1 VGLIRAIASPSRQTL
16 SRLAAATLVANI
28 VIVLTGGAVRLTG
41 SGLGCPRW
49 PKCTDSSLVVHGDMG
64 AHGFIEFGNRMLTF
78 VLAAVAV
85 VTWVAVMRYQPARRS
100 LRALATLLALG
111 IPLQAL
117 LGGLTV
123 LTDLNPW
130 LVAGH
135 LLLSLAM
142 VGLSVVFMRRI
153 VETDRPPTPTVP
165 AAVGWL
171 ARAMFAAA
179 WLVLYAGTVV
189 TGSGPHA
196 GDENSARNGL
206 SPSGVSQLHADLV
219 FLLVGLTVGVFF
231 AFKAV
236 GGPERAQR
244 AVGWLLAVEVA
255 QAAVGFTQYF
265 LDLPVGLVEVH
276 LLGAALVSATATW
289 VLLGIRDRGVAPVHQ
304 DPTSSTSQRVERRI
318 FARALHSSLGARARD
333 RL

>member
-1 VGLIRAIASPSRQTL
+1 VGLIDALRSPTRSTL
-16 SRLAAATLVANI
+16 RRLGIATLAANI

-41 SGLGCPRW
+41 SGLGCPNW

-64 AHGFIEFGNRMLTF
+64 VHGFIEFGNRMLTF

-85 VTWVAVMRYQPARRS
+85 VTWVAVMRHRPARRS
-100 LRALATLLALG
+100 LRALATALALG

-130 LVAGH
+130 LVACH

-142 VGLSVVFMRRI
+142 VALSVVFLRRI

-165 AAVGWL
+165 VAVQWL
-171 ARAMFAAA
+171 ARATFVAA

-196 GDENSARNGL
+196 GDEQSARNGL

-231 AFKAV
+231 AFRAV
-236 GGPERAQR
+236 GAPERAQR
-244 AVGWLLAVEVA
+244 AAAWLLGVEVA

-265 LDLPVGLVEVH
+265 TDLPIGLVEVH
-276 LLGAALVSATATW
+276 LLGAALVSATSTW
-289 VLLGIRDRGVAPVHQ
+289 LVLGVRERGVARDLPASVHQ
-304 DPTSSTSQRVERRI
+304 DPTSVGS
-318 FARALHSSLGARARD
+318 
-333 RL
+333 

>member
-1 VGLIRAIASPSRQTL
+1 VGLIDAVASPTRATL
-16 SRLAAATLVANI
+16 SRLAAATLVANV

-41 SGLGCPRW
+41 SGLGCPQW

-64 AHGFIEFGNRMLTF
+64 PHGFIEFGNRMLTF
-78 VLAAVAV
+78 VLAAIAV
-85 VTWVAVMRYQPARRS
+85 VTWVAVMRYRPARRS
-100 LRALATLLALG
+100 LRALATALALG
-111 IPLQAL
+111 IPLQAV

-142 VGLSVVFMRRI
+142 VGLSVVFLRRV
-153 VETDRPPTPTVP
+153 VETDRPPAPTVP

-171 ARAMFAAA
+171 ARATFGAA

-196 GDENSARNGL
+196 GDESSARNGL
-206 SPSGVSQLHADLV
+206 SPSGVSQLHSDLV
-219 FLLVGLTVGVFF
+219 FLLVGLTIGVFF

-236 GGPERAQR
+236 GAPERAQR
-244 AVGWLLAVEVA
+244 AAGWLLGVEVA

-265 LDLPVGLVEVH
+265 TDLPVGLVEVH

-289 VLLGIRDRGVAPVHQ
+289 VVLGVRDRG
-304 DPTSSTSQRVERRI
+304 
-318 FARALHSSLGARARD
+318 LSLGERGRPPYPSGALVRRTQ
-333 RL
+333 

>member
-1 VGLIRAIASPSRQTL
+1 MGLIAAVASPTRRTL

-64 AHGFIEFGNRMLTF
+64 VHGFIEFGNRMLTF
-78 VLAAVAV
+78 VLAAIAV
-85 VTWVAVMRYQPARRS
+85 VTWIAVMRYRPVRRS
-100 LRALATLLALG
+100 LRVLATLLALG

-165 AAVGWL
+165 TAVQWL
-171 ARAMFAAA
+171 AWAMFAAA

-196 GDENSARNGL
+196 GDEASARNGL

-236 GGPERAQR
+236 GAPERAQR
-244 AVGWLLAVEVA
+244 AVGWLLAVEVG

-289 VLLGIRDRGVAPVHQ
+289 VVLGVRDRGISRDGGAPGHQ
-304 DPTSSTSQRVERRI
+304 DPTSSTSPRAERRI
-318 FARALHSSLGARARD
+318 FARAPAPRSDA
-333 RL
+333 

>member
-1 VGLIRAIASPSRQTL
+1 MGLIGVLAAPNRPSRSTL
-16 SRLAAATLVANI
+16 RKLGAATLVANI

-49 PKCTDSSLVVHGDMG
+49 PKCSDSSLVVHGDMG

-78 VLAAVAV
+78 VLAAVAI
-85 VTWVAVMRYQPARRS
+85 VTWVAVMRYRPARRS
-100 LRALATLLALG
+100 LRVLATVLALG
-111 IPLQAL
+111 IPAQAV
-117 LGGLTV
+117 LGGITV

-130 LVAGH
+130 LVALH

-142 VGLSVVFMRRI
+142 VGLSVVFLRRI
-153 VETDRPPTPTVP
+153 VETDQPPRPTVP
-165 AAVGWL
+165 LAVQWL
-171 ARAMFAAA
+171 ARATFVAA

-196 GDENSARNGL
+196 GDERSARNGL

-236 GGPERAQR
+236 GAPERAQR
-244 AVGWLLAVEVA
+244 AAACLLGVEVA
-255 QAAVGFTQYF
+255 QAVVGFTQYF
-265 LDLPVGLVEVH
+265 TDLPVGLVEVH
-276 LLGAALVSATATW
+276 LLGAAFVSASAAW
-289 VLLGIRDRGVAPVHQ
+289 LVLGTRDRGLQLDGPPRPHV
-304 DPTSSTSQRVERRI
+304 SS
-318 FARALHSSLGARARD
+318 ARAGAS
-333 RL
+333 

>member
-1 VGLIRAIASPSRQTL
+1 MGLSVVRLIDGLRSPTRATL
-16 SRLAAATLVANI
+16 SRLGVATLVANI

-41 SGLGCPRW
+41 SGLGCPKW

-64 AHGFIEFGNRMLTF
+64 VHGFIEFGNRMLTF
-78 VLAAVAV
+78 VLAAVAIL
-85 VTWVAVMRYQPARRS
+85 TWVAVMRYQPARRS
-100 LRALATLLALG
+100 LRRIATALALG
-111 IPLQAL
+111 IPLQAV

-142 VGLSVVFMRRI
+142 VGLSVVFLRRI

-165 AAVGWL
+165 LAVQWL
-171 ARAMFAAA
+171 ARATFATA

-196 GDENSARNGL
+196 GDEQSARNGL

-219 FLLVGLTVGVFF
+219 FLLVGLTVGIFF

-236 GGPERAQR
+236 GAPERAQR
-244 AVGWLLAVEVA
+244 AATWLLTVEIA
-255 QAAVGFTQYF
+255 QGAVGFTQYF
-265 LDLPVGLVEVH
+265 TDLPVGLVEVH

-289 VLLGIRDRGVAPVHQ
+289 VVLGVRDRGIARDLPTGLHQ
-304 DPTSSTSQRVERRI
+304 DPTFSTP
-318 FARALHSSLGARARD
+318 
-333 RL
+333 